1 MLSLKYLLK
10 TRVKHVGVEAGI
22 QQNNFKPVE
31 ADDTSE
37 LSASEQ
43 LADLSE

>member
-1 MLSLKYLLK
+1 MLSLKYLLE
-10 TRVKHVGVEAGI
+10 TQIKHVGVGAEI